1 MTAID
6 NAKATLDFSE
16 LVGDLRGAFDARVTR
31 PLAWRHEQLK
41 QMEKMLVENED
52 EFIAALHTDLGK
64 PSLEGWITD
73 VAFAR
78 NEIKLLD
85 SKLEKWTA
93 DEKVRMPMTVQPAS
107 GRIVREPL
115 GVALVIAPWNYPVQ
129 LLLVPMAAA
138 IAAGCAV
145 VGKPSELA
153 PACSAA
159 LARLAPKY
167 LDERAIAIVEG
178 GIPENE
184 ALLRE
189 RWDTIFYT
197 GNGTVGR
204 IIARA
209 AAEHLTPV
217 TLELGG
223 KSPVIIDR
231 DADLKVAANRIAWGK
246 FLNAGQTCVAPDY
259 LLVHEAVRDEFT
271 DRLATSITSMYGTD
285 PQKSADYAR
294 IVNGRHFTRLE
305 GLLDGGSSIAFGGQ
319 RDADDRY
326 FAPTLLADVAPDAPV
341 MQQEI
346 FGPLLPIVP
355 VTDVDAA
362 IARVN
367 AGDKP
372 LALYAF
378 SGSSQTL
385 DHVVANTSS
394 GGVLLNHVVM
404 HLLPH
409 GLPFGGVGESGSGA
423 YHGKANIDAFSHRKS
438 VMSKPTR
445 MDPPLLYPP
454 FTRAK
459 TWIVRKAMT
468 LFG

>member
-1 MTAID
+1 MTTIE
-6 NAKATLDFSE
+6 NGRATLDFSG
-16 LVGDLRGAFDARVTR
+16 LVGELRDGFNARITR
-31 PLAWRHEQLK
+31 PLEWRHQQLK
-41 QMEKMLVENED
+41 QMAKMLEENEA
-52 EFIAALHTDLGK
+52 EFSAALKTDLGK
-64 PSLEGWITD
+64 PALEGWTTD
-73 VAFAR
+73 IAFTLG
-78 NEIKLLD
+78 EIKLLD
-85 SKLEKWTA
+85 KKLDSWVG
-93 DEKVRMPMTVQPAS
+93 DEKVRMPMTVAPAS

-115 GVALVIAPWNYPVQ
+115 GVALVIAPWNYPIQ
-129 LLLVPMAAA
+129 LLLIPMASA

-145 VGKPSELA
+145 VGKPSEMA

-167 LDERAIAIVEG
+167 LDPKAVAIVEG

-197 GNGTVGR
+197 GNGTVAR

-223 KSPVIIDR
+223 KSPVIIDK
-231 DADLKVAANRIAWGK
+231 DADLKVAANRITWGK

-259 LLVHEAVRDEFT
+259 LLVHEAVRDELT
-271 DRLATSITSMYGTD
+271 DRLTKAITSMYGAD
-285 PQKSADYAR
+285 PSQSSDYAR

-305 GLLDGGSSIAFGGQ
+305 GLLDGGPSIVTGGD
-319 RDADDRY
+319 RDAATNY
-326 FAPTLLADVAPDAPV
+326 FAPTLLADVADEAPV

-346 FGPLLPIVP
+346 FGPILPIIP

-378 SGSSQTL
+378 SGNSKTL

-394 GGVLLNHVVM
+394 GGVALNHVVM
-404 HLLPH
+404 QLLPP
-409 GLPFGGVGESGSGA
+409 GLPFGGVGESGTGA
-423 YHGKANIDAFSHRKS
+423 YHGKASIDAFSHRKS
-438 VMSKPTR
+438 VLSKPTR
-445 MDPPLLYPP
+445 FDMPILYPP
-454 FTRAK
+454 FSGIK
-459 TWIVRKAMT
+459 EWIVRKAMS
-468 LFG
+468 LG